1 MCIIILDEEDIYPDG
16 IAITHT
22 SLNRA
27 RATVGSVSD
36 GVRIHRAQK
45 LAPDRAR
52 FWFRQRFVNTSR
64 HFVTYLPS
72 TSDSAMTHSLK
83 TSAPQYPPLGKR
95 RIRSGLIFSE
105 RDSGDVSGHG
115 PRHRSFPTPAPASI
129 HTSKSNIARRAVRC
143 SPDAG

>member
-1 MCIIILDEEDIYPDG
+1 MCIIILDEKDIYPDG

-64 HFVTYLPS
+64 LFISNHNYAALN
-72 TSDSAMTHSLK
+72 K
-83 TSAPQYPPLGKR
+83 QPPG
-95 RIRSGLIFSE
+95 
-105 RDSGDVSGHG
+105 
-115 PRHRSFPTPAPASI
+115 SFLTVLLDL
-129 HTSKSNIARRAVRC
+129 TSKDRAKFPVAFQKESCHPSCRK
-143 SPDAG
+143 PKGFVPP

>member
-45 LAPDRAR
+45 LAPDRAH

-64 HFVTYLPS
+64 HISTIAEGRKKLS
-72 TSDSAMTHSLK
+72 TSEPSDTPRLAHT
-83 TSAPQYPPLGKR
+83 PGKFGVSHTEKDI
-95 RIRSGLIFSE
+95 IRACDNLCGM
-105 RDSGDVSGHG
+105 
-115 PRHRSFPTPAPASI
+115 
-129 HTSKSNIARRAVRC
+129 
-143 SPDAG
+143 